1 MYEKYTEALTVLNH
15 SLWSIK
21 PRELADDKRRNFVAA
36 LMRDINARFAKI
48 AEIQNRIERRQ
59 ESMAQYDNADENEW
73 AAVSHMLESGGVH
86 VSDAMLEDAFEY
98 VEQKELT
105 SMSRKKRL
113 SKIQTKKQALHQVFD
128 NSNGRFDLV
137 WLATV
142 LYNIDNKN
150 TSRDFDYTA
159 ALKSNA
165 APSVLLKMLASR
177 PKSELMQISENLL
190 MIEVND
196 QAVVDGWRLAY
207 EEIRKEADS
216 LITEMNGM
224 DSTKFGNA
232 VKEGGDLETRLSDLR
247 KKIGNH
253 YSKLVSSSFAG
264 NNNMFFGSTLMHTDP
279 ATRGILALFNAY
291 EATKLFDGK
300 KENYGIYSDVPYE
313 CYHITSDKWTSEIK
327 ATIRN
332 DPFAKQ
338 VFDFVNANQDMTEV
352 AKIECIWHAID
363 TATKLAVHLFGVA
376 LALDADTGSAE
387 RDSPIKDIVAE
398 TLKESGLN
406 NEQQKV
412 REALV
417 YYSATEYVSPDD
429 CKQLVDLLKTRPSGR
444 VEVSY
449 DDLVKILCTTTPR
462 KRELYTKA
470 LGAVYGKNSISEL
483 LKMKAAKT
491 ASVAFIHEFA
501 KNNLTAA
508 NLETRIEKGL
518 KDMANTPNTTDRFY
532 TVMGMKALFFAGK
545 AITNNR
551 MAYASCKYK
560 VENATELL
568 LKPSRATP
576 KTSRVFLGAS

>member
-15 SLWSIK
+15 SLWSMA
-21 PRELADDKRRNFVAA
+21 PDELKDDKRRNFVAA

-86 VSDAMLEDAFEY
+86 VSDAMLDDAFEY
-98 VEQKELT
+98 VEQKELK

-113 SKIQTKKQALHQVFD
+113 SKIQTKKQALYQVFD

-150 TSRDFDYTA
+150 TSKDFDYTA

-190 MIEVND
+190 MIELND
-196 QAVVDGWRLAY
+196 QAVVDAWRLEY

-224 DSTKFGNA
+224 ENTKFGAA
-232 VKEGGDLETRLSDLR
+232 VQAGKDLQPRLSNLR
-247 KKIGNH
+247 NKIGDH

-264 NNNMFFGSTLMHTDP
+264 NNDMFFGSTLMHTDP

-291 EATKLFDGK
+291 NETKLFDGK
-300 KENYGIYSDVPYE
+300 KENYGIYNDVPYE

-398 TLKESGLN
+398 TLKAENLN
-406 NEQQKV
+406 SDQQKV
-412 REALV
+412 RDALV

-429 CKQLVDLLKTRPSGR
+429 CKQLVDLLKPDATG
-444 VEVSY
+444 VSY
-449 DDLVKILCTTTPR
+449 DNLVKLLCTTTPR

-470 LGAVYGKNSISEL
+470 LGAVFGKDSISKL
-483 LKMKAAKT
+483 LQGKAGKT
-491 ASVAFIHEFA
+491 AGVDDIHTFA
-501 KNNLTAA
+501 NSRLRNVNVQTAIERG
-508 NLETRIEKGL
+508 LES
-518 KDMANTPNTTDRFY
+518 MAKQKNTTDRFY
-532 TVMGMKALFFAGK
+532 LVMGMKALFFAFK
-545 AITNNR
+545 AIPGKTGL
-551 MAYASCKYK
+551 YAASTYK
-560 VENATELL
+560 VGVPTELSS
-568 LKPSRATP
+568 KPTRVTP
-576 KTSRVFLGAS
+576 NTSRVFLGAP